1 MNAKRILDG
10 LMGKSNRVLN
20 NKHRFFDVFT
30 RSMSKADGVNEFNEI
45 KSDLGTVFSLVG
57 DYLHGNYKK
66 VSKTSLLLIICSLLY
81 LLNPMDVIPDFLIGI
96 GFLDDL
102 AVFTYMIKK
111 IRKELDKYRKWKN
124 ENVSENE

>member
-10 LMGKSNRVLN
+10 LMGKSNRILN
-20 NKHRFFDVFT
+20 NKHRFFNLFT
-30 RSMSKADGVNEFNEI
+30 RSMSKAEGIGEFDEI
-45 KSDLGTVFSLVG
+45 KTDLKTVFSLVG

-66 VSKTSLLLIICSLLY
+66 VSKTSLLLIIGSLLY
-81 LLNPMDVIPDFLIGI
+81 LLNPMDIVPDFLLGV

-111 IRKELDKYRKWKN
+111 IRQELDKYRTWKDGSK
-124 ENVSENE
+124 SE

>member
-1 MNAKRILDG
+1 MNAKRILSG
-10 LMGKSNRVLN
+10 LMGKSGRILN

-30 RSMSKADGVNEFNEI
+30 RSMSKAEGIGEFDEI
-45 KSDLGTVFSLVG
+45 KSDLGTVFGLVG

-66 VSKTSLLLIICSLLY
+66 VSKTSLLLIIGSLLY
-81 LLNPMDVIPDFLIGI
+81 LLNPMDIVPDFLIGI

-111 IRKELDKYRKWKN
+111 IRKELDKYRKWKDG
-124 ENVSENE
+124 NVSKSE

>member
-20 NKHRFFDVFT
+20 NKRRFFDVFT

-45 KSDLGTVFSLVG
+45 KSDLGTIFGLVG

-66 VSKTSLLLIICSLLY
+66 VSKTSLLLIIGSLLY
-81 LLNPMDVIPDFLIGI
+81 LLNPMDIVPDFLIGI

-102 AVFTYMIKK
+102 AVFTYMIKR

-124 ENVSENE
+124 TSENKNE

>member
-10 LMGKSNRVLN
+10 LMGKSNRILN
-20 NKHRFFDVFT
+20 NKHRFFNLFT
-30 RSMSKADGVNEFNEI
+30 RSMSKAEGIGEFDEI
-45 KSDLGTVFSLVG
+45 KTDLGTVFSLVG

-66 VSKTSLLLIICSLLY
+66 VSKTSLLLIIGSLLY
-81 LLNPMDVIPDFLIGI
+81 LLNPMDLVPDFLLGI

-111 IRKELDKYRKWKN
+111 IRQELDKYRNWKDGSK
-124 ENVSENE
+124 SE

>member
-1 MNAKRILDG
+1 MNAKRILSG
-10 LMGKSNRVLN
+10 LMGKSNRILN

-30 RSMSKADGVNEFNEI
+30 RSMSKAEGIGEFDEI
-45 KSDLGTVFSLVG
+45 KSDLGTVFGLVG

-66 VSKTSLLLIICSLLY
+66 VSKTSLLLIIGSLLY
-81 LLNPMDVIPDFLIGI
+81 LLNPMDIVPDFLIGI

-111 IRKELDKYRKWKN
+111 IRQELDKYRNWKGGSK
-124 ENVSENE
+124 SE

>member
-1 MNAKRILDG
+1 MNAKKILYS

-30 RSMSKADGVNEFNEI
+30 RSMSKAEGIGEFDEI
-45 KSDLGTVFSLVG
+45 KTDLRTVFSLVG

-66 VSKTSLLLIICSLLY
+66 VSKTSLLLIIGSLLY
-81 LLNPMDVIPDFLIGI
+81 LLNPMDLVPDFLLGI

-102 AVFTYMIKK
+102 AVFSYMIKK
-111 IRKELDKYRKWKN
+111 IRKELDKYRKWKDGSK
-124 ENVSENE
+124 SE

>member
-10 LMGKSNRVLN
+10 LMGKSNRILN
-20 NKHRFFDVFT
+20 NKHRFFNLFT
-30 RSMSKADGVNEFNEI
+30 RSMSKAEGIGEFDEI
-45 KSDLGTVFSLVG
+45 KADLGTVFSLVG

-66 VSKTSLLLIICSLLY
+66 VSKTSLLLIIGSLLY
-81 LLNPMDVIPDFLIGI
+81 LLNPMDLVPDFLLGV

-111 IRKELDKYRKWKN
+111 IRQELDKYRTWKDGSK
-124 ENVSENE
+124 SE

>member
-10 LMGKSNRVLN
+10 LIGKSNRILN
-20 NKHRFFDVFT
+20 NKHRFFNLFT
-30 RSMSKADGVNEFNEI
+30 RSMSKAEGIGEFDEI
-45 KSDLGTVFSLVG
+45 KADLETVFSLVG

-66 VSKTSLLLIICSLLY
+66 VSKTSLLLIIGSLLY
-81 LLNPMDVIPDFLIGI
+81 LLNPMDLVPDFLLGV

-111 IRKELDKYRKWKN
+111 IRQELDKYRTWKDGSK
-124 ENVSENE
+124 SE

>member
-10 LMGKSNRVLN
+10 LMGKSNRILN
-20 NKHRFFDVFT
+20 NKHRFFNLFT
-30 RSMSKADGVNEFNEI
+30 RSMSKAEGIGEFDEI
-45 KSDLGTVFSLVG
+45 KADLETVFSLVG

-66 VSKTSLLLIICSLLY
+66 VSKTSLLLIIGSLLY
-81 LLNPMDVIPDFLIGI
+81 LLNPMDLVPDFLLGV

-111 IRKELDKYRKWKN
+111 IRQELDKYRTWKDGSK
-124 ENVSENE
+124 SE

>member
-1 MNAKRILDG
+1 MNAKRILYG

-30 RSMSKADGVNEFNEI
+30 RSMSKAEGIGEFDEI
-45 KSDLGTVFSLVG
+45 KTDLKTVFSLVG

-66 VSKTSLLLIICSLLY
+66 VSKTSLLLIIGSLLY
-81 LLNPMDVIPDFLIGI
+81 LLNPMDLVPDFLLGV

-111 IRKELDKYRKWKN
+111 IRQELDKYRNWKDGSK
-124 ENVSENE
+124 SE

>member
-1 MNAKRILDG
+1 MNAKKILYG

-30 RSMSKADGVNEFNEI
+30 RSMSKAEGIGEFDEI
-45 KSDLGTVFSLVG
+45 KTDLRTVFSLVG

-66 VSKTSLLLIICSLLY
+66 VSKTSLLLIIGSLLY
-81 LLNPMDVIPDFLIGI
+81 LLNPMDLVPDFLIGI

-111 IRKELDKYRKWKN
+111 IRQELDKYRTWKDGSK
-124 ENVSENE
+124 SE

>member
-10 LMGKSNRVLN
+10 LMGKSNNVLN

-30 RSMSKADGVNEFNEI
+30 RSMSKAEGVNEFNEI
-45 KSDLGTVFSLVG
+45 KSDLGTVFGLVG

-66 VSKTSLLLIICSLLY
+66 VSKTSLLLIIGSLLY
-81 LLNPMDVIPDFLIGI
+81 LLNPMDVIPDFLLGI

-124 ENVSENE
+124 ENISENE

>member
-10 LMGKSNRVLN
+10 LMGKSNSVLN

-30 RSMSKADGVNEFNEI
+30 KSMSKADGVNEFNEI
-45 KSDLGTVFSLVG
+45 KSDLGTVFGLVG

-66 VSKTSLLLIICSLLY
+66 VSKTSLLLIIGSLLY
-81 LLNPMDVIPDFLIGI
+81 LLNPMDVVPDFLLGI

-124 ENVSENE
+124 ASENKNE

>member
-10 LMGKSNRVLN
+10 LMGKSNRILN
-20 NKHRFFDVFT
+20 NKHRFFNLFT
-30 RSMSKADGVNEFNEI
+30 RSMSKAEGIGEFDEI
-45 KSDLGTVFSLVG
+45 KTDLGTVFSLVG

-66 VSKTSLLLIICSLLY
+66 VSKTSLLLIIGSLLY
-81 LLNPMDVIPDFLIGI
+81 LLNPMDIVPDFLLGV

-111 IRKELDKYRKWKN
+111 IRQELDKYRNWKDGSK
-124 ENVSENE
+124 SE

>member
-10 LMGKSNRVLN
+10 LMGKSNRILN
-20 NKHRFFDVFT
+20 NKHRFFNLFT
-30 RSMSKADGVNEFNEI
+30 RSMSKAEGIGEFDEI
-45 KSDLGTVFSLVG
+45 KTDLGTVFSLVG

-66 VSKTSLLLIICSLLY
+66 VSKTSLLLIIGSLLY
-81 LLNPMDVIPDFLIGI
+81 LLNPMDIVPDFLLGV

-111 IRKELDKYRKWKN
+111 IRQELDKYRTWKDGSK
-124 ENVSENE
+124 SE

>member
-1 MNAKRILDG
+1 MNAKRILYG

-30 RSMSKADGVNEFNEI
+30 RSMSKAEGIGEFDEI
-45 KSDLGTVFSLVG
+45 KTDLGTVFSLVG

-66 VSKTSLLLIICSLLY
+66 VSKTSLLLIIGSLLY
-81 LLNPMDVIPDFLIGI
+81 LLNPMDIVPDFLLGV

-111 IRKELDKYRKWKN
+111 IRQELDKYRNWKDGSK
-124 ENVSENE
+124 SE

>member
-10 LMGKSNRVLN
+10 LMGKSNRILN
-20 NKHRFFDVFT
+20 NKHRFFNLFT
-30 RSMSKADGVNEFNEI
+30 RSMSKAEGIGEFDEI
-45 KSDLGTVFSLVG
+45 KTDLKTVFSLVG

-66 VSKTSLLLIICSLLY
+66 VSKTSLLLIIGSLLY
-81 LLNPMDVIPDFLIGI
+81 LLNPMDLVPDFLLGV

-111 IRKELDKYRKWKN
+111 IRQELDKYRTWKDGSK
-124 ENVSENE
+124 SE

>member
-10 LMGKSNRVLN
+10 LMGKSNRILN
-20 NKHRFFDVFT
+20 NKHRFFNLFT
-30 RSMSKADGVNEFNEI
+30 RSMSKAEGIGEFDEI
-45 KSDLGTVFSLVG
+45 KTDLRTVFSLVG

-66 VSKTSLLLIICSLLY
+66 VSKTSLLLIIGSLLY
-81 LLNPMDVIPDFLIGI
+81 LLNPMDLVPDFLLGV

-111 IRKELDKYRKWKN
+111 IRQELDKYRNWKDGSK
-124 ENVSENE
+124 SE

>member
-1 MNAKRILDG
+1 MNAKTILDG
-10 LMGKSNRVLN
+10 LMGKANGILN
-20 NKHRFFDVFT
+20 NKNRFFDVFT
-30 RSMSKADGVNEFNEI
+30 KSMSKADGVDEFNEI

-66 VSKTSLLLIICSLLY
+66 VSKTSLLLIIGSLLY
-81 LLNPMDVIPDFLIGI
+81 LLNPMDVVPDFLLGV

-111 IRKELDKYRKWKN
+111 IRKELNKYRKWKN
-124 ENVSENE
+124 KNISENE

>member
-30 RSMSKADGVNEFNEI
+30 RSMSKAEGIGEFDEI
-45 KSDLGTVFSLVG
+45 KTDLKTVFSLVG

-66 VSKTSLLLIICSLLY
+66 VSKTSLLLIIGSLLY
-81 LLNPMDVIPDFLIGI
+81 LLNPMDLVPDFLLGV

-111 IRKELDKYRKWKN
+111 IRQELDKYRNWKDGSK
-124 ENVSENE
+124 SE

>member
-10 LMGKSNRVLN
+10 LMGKSNRILN
-20 NKHRFFDVFT
+20 NKHRFFNLFT
-30 RSMSKADGVNEFNEI
+30 RSMSKAEGIGEFDEI
-45 KSDLGTVFSLVG
+45 KTDLGTVFSLVG

-66 VSKTSLLLIICSLLY
+66 VSKTSLLLIIGSLLY
-81 LLNPMDVIPDFLIGI
+81 LLNPMDIVPDFLLGV

-111 IRKELDKYRKWKN
+111 IRQELDKYRNWKDG
-124 ENVSENE
+124 SKSK

>member
-10 LMGKSNRVLN
+10 LMGKSNRILN
-20 NKHRFFDVFT
+20 NKHRFFNLFT
-30 RSMSKADGVNEFNEI
+30 RSMSKAEGIGEFDEI
-45 KSDLGTVFSLVG
+45 KTDLGTVFSLVG

-66 VSKTSLLLIICSLLY
+66 VSKTSLLLIIGSLLY
-81 LLNPMDVIPDFLIGI
+81 LLNPMDLVPDFLLGV

-111 IRKELDKYRKWKN
+111 IRQELDKYRNWKDGSK
-124 ENVSENE
+124 SE

>member
-10 LMGKSNRVLN
+10 LMGKSNRILN
-20 NKHRFFDVFT
+20 NKHRFFNLFT
-30 RSMSKADGVNEFNEI
+30 RSMSKAEGIGEFDEI
-45 KSDLGTVFSLVG
+45 KTDLKTVFSLVG

-66 VSKTSLLLIICSLLY
+66 VSKTSLLLIIGSLLY
-81 LLNPMDVIPDFLIGI
+81 LLNPMDLVPDFLLGV

-111 IRKELDKYRKWKN
+111 IRQELDKYRNWKDGSK
-124 ENVSENE
+124 SE